1 MGFFTKT
8 ARFAPRAN
16 PPSEWMPQKQVLRF
30 AALGLVLNFLSLTA
44 FALNL
49 GHLQINSKQ
58 GEPLKARIEV
68 LSATPE
74 ELEGLRVR
82 LYGEKDY
89 EALRLSWES
98 SLANTTL
105 KLIEGQDARLFVQ
118 IEGQEPVR
126 ESFVELFFEMR
137 WNAGQVNR
145 QIGLLLD
152 PLATPPSL
160 TEGANADNADIM
172 VSPGDSASK
181 LLEPFMNGE
190 VSMDQMLMA
199 LLRNN
204 PKSFIN
210 GNVNLLLSG
219 STLKVPS
226 ASTAAA
232 LKPLEARSQVQ
243 RQNEAF
249 ESYKKALINKIKSSP
264 NAELKSSQQK
274 ASGKVHDP
282 KGNKSRAKD
291 QLTLNAP
298 KGSTPQDLEKLSQE
312 KAAQE
317 QAQKLLEL
325 QNNIKELQ
333 ALREQ
338 EKGFA
343 LLKLWRTALEG
354 IETKWDQSKE
364 WAYSNAPALKT
375 FTQWNLAPVVSGL
388 LFAILVLFSA
398 WRMQLN
404 RVKSNRSNPE
414 DMRGSS
420 DPKDWRDASEAGF
433 IGPSFE
439 ELKDESLNPG
449 SVEGPRMT
457 PTEVDERH
465 NSKHRDG
472 MITSK
477 GLTEQNIHEQVARHA
492 SEPILEDDRVKLAE
506 DLWEIGQHHTAYA
519 IAQEVY
525 QQSSGRE
532 FERAKMWLESHAI

>member
-8 ARFAPRAN
+8 ARFAPSAI

-30 AALGLVLNFLSLTA
+30 AALGLVLNFLSLGA

-274 ASGKVHDP
+274 ASGKVYDP

-354 IETKWDQSKE
+354 I
-364 WAYSNAPALKT
+364 
-375 FTQWNLAPVVSGL
+375 
-388 LFAILVLFSA
+388 
-398 WRMQLN
+398 
-404 RVKSNRSNPE
+404 
-414 DMRGSS
+414 
-420 DPKDWRDASEAGF
+420 
-433 IGPSFE
+433 
-439 ELKDESLNPG
+439 
-449 SVEGPRMT
+449 
-457 PTEVDERH
+457 
-465 NSKHRDG
+465 
-472 MITSK
+472 
-477 GLTEQNIHEQVARHA
+477 
-492 SEPILEDDRVKLAE
+492 
-506 DLWEIGQHHTAYA
+506 
-519 IAQEVY
+519 
-525 QQSSGRE
+525 
-532 FERAKMWLESHAI
+532 

>member
-8 ARFAPRAN
+8 ARFAPRAI
-16 PPSEWMPQKQVLRF
+16 PPSEWMPQKLVLRF
-30 AALGLVLNFLSLTA
+30 AALGLVLNFFSLGA

-152 PLATPPSL
+152 PLASPSSL
-160 TEGANADNADIM
+160 TEGANADNADIV

-181 LLEPFMNGE
+181 LMEPFVDEG

-210 GNVNLLLSG
+210 GNVNLLVSG

-249 ESYKKALINKIKSSP
+249 ESYRKALINKIKSSP

-282 KGNKSRAKD
+282 KGNKSRSKD

-343 LLKLWRTALEG
+343 PLKLWRAVLEG
-354 IETKWDQSKE
+354 IDAQWVQSKE
-364 WAYSNAPALKT
+364 WVYSNAPALKA
-375 FTQWNLAPVVSGL
+375 FAQWNLAPVVSGL
-388 LFAILVLFSA
+388 LFAILVLFCA

-404 RVKSNRSNPE
+404 RVRRNNSNPE
-414 DMRGSS
+414 DMRSS
-420 DPKDWRDASEAGF
+420 TDPKDWRDASEAAF
-433 IGPSFE
+433 IAPSFE
-439 ELKDESLNPG
+439 TRKDELLNPG
-449 SVEGPRMT
+449 SVEDPRMT
-457 PTEVDERH
+457 PTEVDESH
-465 NSKHRDG
+465 SSKDRGG
-472 MITSK
+472 MLTSK